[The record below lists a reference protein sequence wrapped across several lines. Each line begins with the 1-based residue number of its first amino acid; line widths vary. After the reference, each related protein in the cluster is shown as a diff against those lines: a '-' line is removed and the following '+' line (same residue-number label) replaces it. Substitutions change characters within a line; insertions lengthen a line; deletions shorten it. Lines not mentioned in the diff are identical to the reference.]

1 MRTLVLISAFAV
13 AGFCTPTKP
22 TCPEVAAPAS
32 QDKNVMDLGCGH
44 IDAIQGGP
52 GAILIEAGM
61 PTAEQ
66 NLVLNRSFVDAIQG
80 NLDRETVEY
89 RNAEVK

>member
-1 MRTLVLISAFAV
+1 MRTLVLISVFAV

-22 TCPEVAAPAS
+22 ACPEGAAPVS
-32 QDKNVMDLGCGH
+32 QDKNVMDLGCGQL
-44 IDAIQGGP
+44 DAIQGGP
-52 GAILIEAGM
+52 GAILIEVAM